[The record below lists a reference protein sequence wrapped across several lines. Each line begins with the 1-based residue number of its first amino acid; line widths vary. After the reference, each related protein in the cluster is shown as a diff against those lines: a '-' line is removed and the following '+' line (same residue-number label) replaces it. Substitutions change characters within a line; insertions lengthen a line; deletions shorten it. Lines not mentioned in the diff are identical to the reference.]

1 MWGACAMCGRA
12 PPQPVC
18 EEDAHLMNGLVP
30 WLVARVTLR
39 TRHYSVL
46 PLEFRFKVLWF
57 F

>member
-1 MWGACAMCGRA
+1 MCGRA